1 MEQLSQIAQVLEQ
14 LGKQIQPRVETE
26 VRPVPPSPFDYA
38 SLAQMRKQTPEE
50 YAEQFWSIL
59 KASAE
64 ARKSAVDR
72 WDRAR
77 KAWANEY
84 DFSYKSPNQAKAY
97 VPRLMRNVEIVSQYL
112 RRAFAENQQSFVIE
126 AVSPTLQNLKWASA
140 LQKMCFY
147 ILDANN
153 LMEKWQK
160 LVKMGLL
167 YGLMIAKITVLP
179 EKVTHVARG
188 EDGKWKTV
196 ERNTYRLSIDI
207 VSPYDIYLDPS
218 GRNKFIIH
226 KITVDEAYLYDLADM
241 GVIERSAIEELK
253 EKGKKL
259 EEKTETTTIKHP
271 PFRKVVHLFEYWGDW
286 WDEDGKLMHR
296 NVWMIFGSIS
306 GTVDEKGI
314 PVIIREG
321 SPVVLLKGPLPNPY
335 WHQKPPFV
343 VAPLVFS
350 PYNEVYPL
358 SMTDPL
364 VDMQRE
370 YTRLFNAMLDGAI
383 FDAVAVFEVSDYG
396 LEEAEGIDNLW
407 AGRILRKKSPDQAPV
422 ITPVHLGKMPTA
434 AAFLIQLM
442 ERYLLEG
449 FGVTETVM
457 GYLSTR
463 GRPTA
468 TEVVT
473 ARAHAFASI
482 EELAKSA
489 EASFWEPLLNL
500 LLQVALQVLPDIAD
514 EQMLQALGEDK
525 EVLNE
530 ILSLTAEER
539 EAIARGGYRF
549 KARALSQAV
558 AKVQEIAKMTEFLQL
573 VSEIPQLSMLLNW
586 NGILRKMIE
595 GYGWSPDEVTIEL
608 TPELENLMKQ
618 AQVAMLVRT
627 IQMQLMGAP
636 PEGEEEGGAGAT
648 ATPEAAGGEPTG
660 AVVARELAPME
671 ARPHPSQVAEEGE

>member
-1 MEQLSQIAQVLEQ
+1 VEQ
-14 LGKQIQPRVETE
+14 LGQIVQMLQELNKQMAPRVETE
-26 VRPVPPSPFDYA
+26 VRPTPPSPFDFTA
-38 SLAQMRKQTPEE
+38 LATMRKQTAEE
-50 YAEQFWSIL
+50 YENQFWEIL
-59 KASAE
+59 RTSAE
-64 ARKSAVDR
+64 ARKDAVDR

-97 VPRLMRNVEIVSQYL
+97 VPRLTRNIEIVSQYL
-112 RRAFAENQQSFVIE
+112 RRAFSENQQSFTVE
-126 AVSPTLQNLKWASA
+126 AVSPTIENLKWASA

-147 ILDANN
+147 LLDANN
-153 LMEKWQK
+153 LLEKWQK

-167 YGLMIAKITVLP
+167 YGLMIAKITVQP
-179 EKVTHVARG
+179 EKVTHVAKG

-196 ERNTYRLSIDI
+196 ERNAYRLSVDI

-218 GRNKFIIH
+218 GRNRFLIH

-241 GVIERSAIEELK
+241 GVIDKSAIEELK
-253 EKGKKL
+253 ERGKKV
-259 EEKTETTTIKHP
+259 EEETESQKVKHP
-271 PFRKVVHLFEYWGDW
+271 SFRRIVHLFEYWGDW
-286 WDEDGKLMHR
+286 WDDEGKVMHR
-296 NVWMIFGSIS
+296 NVWMIFGSV
-306 GTVDEKGI
+306 GTAIGEKGV
-314 PVIIREG
+314 PQVFKEG
-321 SPVVLLKGPLPNPY
+321 VPAVLLKGPLPNPY
-335 WHQKPPFV
+335 WHQKPPFI
-343 VAPLVFS
+343 VAPLIYS
-350 PYNEVYPL
+350 PYTEVYPL
-358 SMTDPL
+358 SLTDPL

-383 FDAVAVFEVSDYG
+383 FDAIAVFEVSDYG
-396 LEEAEGIDNLW
+396 VEDVEGIENLW
-407 AGRILRKKSPDQAPV
+407 AGKILRKKNINQGQV

-434 AAFLIQLM
+434 AAFLVQLM

-457 GYLSTR
+457 GYLATR

-482 EELAKSA
+482 EELAKAA

-500 LLQVALQVLPDIAD
+500 LLQISLQVLPDIAD

-525 EVLNE
+525 EVLNQ
-530 ILSLTAEER
+530 ILSLSAEER

-573 VSEIPQLSMLLNW
+573 ISEIPQLAMLLNW

-595 GYGWSPDEVTIEL
+595 GYGWAPDEVTIEL
-608 TPELENLMKQ
+608 TPELEKLMKQ
-618 AQVAMLVRT
+618 AQVVMLIRT
-627 IQMQLMGAP
+627 IQAQLMGAAP
-636 PEGEEEGGAGAT
+636 SPEGGAPGVSPEEVAEGGQAVTAPELAEIGRPHPAQFAEEEG
-648 ATPEAAGGEPTG
+648 E
-660 AVVARELAPME
+660 
-671 ARPHPSQVAEEGE
+671 

>member
-1 MEQLSQIAQVLEQ
+1 VEQ
-14 LGKQIQPRVETE
+14 LGQIVQMLQELNKQMAPRVETE
-26 VRPVPPSPFDYA
+26 VRPVPPSPFDFTA
-38 SLAQMRKQTPEE
+38 LATMRKQTAEE
-50 YAEQFWSIL
+50 YENQFWEIL
-59 KASAE
+59 RTSAE
-64 ARKSAVDR
+64 ARKDAVDR

-97 VPRLMRNVEIVSQYL
+97 VPRLTRNIEIVSQYL
-112 RRAFAENQQSFVIE
+112 RRAFSENQQSFTVE
-126 AVSPTLQNLKWASA
+126 AVSPTIENLKWASA

-147 ILDANN
+147 LLDANN
-153 LMEKWQK
+153 LLEKWQK

-167 YGLMIAKITVLP
+167 YGLMIAKITVQP
-179 EKVTHVARG
+179 EKVTHVAKG

-196 ERNTYRLSIDI
+196 ERNAYRLSVDI

-218 GRNKFIIH
+218 GRNRFLIH

-241 GVIERSAIEELK
+241 GVIEKSAIEELK
-253 EKGKKL
+253 ERGKKV
-259 EEKTETTTIKHP
+259 EEETESQKVKHP
-271 PFRKVVHLFEYWGDW
+271 SFRRIVHLFEYWGDW
-286 WDEDGKLMHR
+286 WDDEGKVMHR
-296 NVWMIFGSIS
+296 NVWMIFGSV
-306 GTVDEKGI
+306 GTAIGEKGV
-314 PVIIREG
+314 PQVFKEG
-321 SPVVLLKGPLPNPY
+321 VPCVLLKGPLPNPY
-335 WHQKPPFV
+335 WHQKPPFI
-343 VAPLVFS
+343 VAPLIYS
-350 PYNEVYPL
+350 PYTEVYPL
-358 SMTDPL
+358 SLTDPL

-383 FDAVAVFEVSDYG
+383 FDAIAVFEVSDYG
-396 LEEAEGIDNLW
+396 VEDVEGIENLW
-407 AGRILRKKSPDQAPV
+407 AGKILRKKNINQGQV

-434 AAFLIQLM
+434 AAFLVQLM

-457 GYLSTR
+457 GYLATR

-482 EELAKSA
+482 EELAKAA

-500 LLQVALQVLPDIAD
+500 LLQISLQVLPDIAD

-525 EVLNE
+525 EVLNQ
-530 ILSLTAEER
+530 ILSLSAEER

-573 VSEIPQLSMLLNW
+573 ISEIPQLAMLLNW

-595 GYGWSPDEVTIEL
+595 GYGWAPDEVTIEL
-608 TPELENLMKQ
+608 TPELEKLMKQ
-618 AQVAMLVRT
+618 AQVVMLIRT
-627 IQMQLMGAP
+627 IQAQLMGAAP
-636 PEGEEEGGAGAT
+636 SPEGGAPGVSPEEVAEGGQAVTAPELAEIGRPHPAQIAEEEG
-648 ATPEAAGGEPTG
+648 E
-660 AVVARELAPME
+660 
-671 ARPHPSQVAEEGE
+671 